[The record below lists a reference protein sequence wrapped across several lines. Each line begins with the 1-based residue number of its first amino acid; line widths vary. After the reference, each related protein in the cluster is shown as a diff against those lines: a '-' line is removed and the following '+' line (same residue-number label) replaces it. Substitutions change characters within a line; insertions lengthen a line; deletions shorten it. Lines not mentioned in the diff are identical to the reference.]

1 MLDPKILKK
10 DIDSISKNLK
20 NKKYILDK
28 KEFLEIDQNR
38 KNIIIETEELQSKKN
53 TISKD
58 IGSFKAEGKNFE
70 NLSLEVE
77 KINNFLKEKQELLIK
92 AEENFYNFLLN
103 VPNTLDENV
112 PVGNSEKDNVI
123 IKYSDNNNLEESKQG
138 DFIDHSEIGKEL
150 GLYDH
155 EIASQMSGARF
166 SLLFGSLANLHRAL
180 GYFMIDIH
188 INNHNYT
195 EVNVPLI
202 VNSDSL
208 TGTGQLPK
216 FKSDLFE
223 IKNKDNFFLIPTS
236 EVPLTNIFR
245 NKILLE
251 DDLPILYTA
260 LSTCFRSEAGSYGK
274 DTKGLIRQHQF
285 DKVELVKAVNPGNSA
300 ESLETLVTHAEKILE
315 LLDLPYR
322 KVLLCSGDTGFSS
335 AITYDLEVWIPSQK
349 AYREISSCSNFRDF
363 QSRRLNIKF
372 KNKLSKKKEYIH
384 TLNGSG
390 LAIGRTLAA
399 IIENFQNENGDIVI
413 PEVLRP
419 YMNNMKLIKKVNGK

>member
-53 TISKD
+53 IISKD
-58 IGSFKAEGKNFE
+58 IGSFKADGKNFE

-92 AEENFYNFLLN
+92 AEEDFYNFLLN

-138 DFIDHSEIGKEL
+138 DFIDHSEIGKKF

-188 INNHNYT
+188 INSHNYT

-349 AYREISSCSNFRDF
+349 AYREISSCSNFKDF

>member
-1 MLDPKILKK
+1 MLDSKILKK
-10 DIDSISKNLK
+10 DIDSISENLSNKNYVLDKEEFLKVDHERKKIIVDTEELK
-20 NKKYILDK
+20 NKK
-28 KEFLEIDQNR
+28 
-38 KNIIIETEELQSKKN
+38 NI
-53 TISKD
+53 ISKD
-58 IGSFKAEGKNFE
+58 IGSLKAEGKDFE

-77 KINNFLKEKQELLIK
+77 KINNLLKDKQESLIK
-92 AEENFYNFLLN
+92 AEEDFYNFLLN
-103 VPNTLDENV
+103 IPNTLDTNV
-112 PVGNSEKDNVI
+112 PIGKSDKDNII
-123 IKYSDNNNLEESKQG
+123 IKYSDNNNLEVLNQDDSL
-138 DFIDHSEIGKEL
+138 DHSEIGKEFN
-150 GLYDH
+150 LYDN

-180 GYFMIDIH
+180 GSFMIDIH

-245 NKILLE
+245 NKVLSE
-251 DDLPILYTA
+251 DDLPILYTS
-260 LSTCFRSEAGSYGK
+260 LSSCFRSEAGSYGK

-285 DKVELVKAVNPGNSA
+285 DKVELVKAVNPAKST
-300 ESLETLVTHAEKILE
+300 ESLETLVDHAEKILE
-315 LLDLPYR
+315 LLNLPYR

-335 AITYDLEVWIPSQK
+335 SITYDLEVWMPSQK
-349 AYREISSCSNFRDF
+349 MYREISSCSNFKDF

-419 YMNNMKLIKKVNGK
+419 YMNNMKLIKKS

>member
-1 MLDPKILKK
+1 MLDPKTLKK
-10 DIDSISKNLK
+10 DIDSISENLK

-53 TISKD
+53 IISKD
-58 IGSFKAEGKNFE
+58 IGSFKADGKNFE

-92 AEENFYNFLLN
+92 AEEDFYNFLLN

-138 DFIDHSEIGKEL
+138 DFIDHSEIGKKF

-300 ESLETLVTHAEKILE
+300 ESLETLVTHAEKILD

-349 AYREISSCSNFRDF
+349 AYREISSCSNFKDF

>member
-1 MLDPKILKK
+1 MLDPKTLKK
-10 DIDSISKNLK
+10 DIDSISENLK

-53 TISKD
+53 IISKD
-58 IGSFKAEGKNFE
+58 IGSFKADGKNFE

-92 AEENFYNFLLN
+92 AEEDFYNFLLN

-138 DFIDHSEIGKEL
+138 DFIDHSEIGKKF

-188 INNHNYT
+188 INSHNYT

-349 AYREISSCSNFRDF
+349 AYREISSCSNFKDF

>member
-1 MLDPKILKK
+1 MLDPKTLKK
-10 DIDSISKNLK
+10 DIDSISENLK

-53 TISKD
+53 IISKD
-58 IGSFKAEGKNFE
+58 IGSFKADGKNFE

-92 AEENFYNFLLN
+92 AEEDFYNFLLN

-138 DFIDHSEIGKEL
+138 DFIDHSEIGKKF

-349 AYREISSCSNFRDF
+349 AYREISSCSNFKDF

-384 TLNGSG
+384 TLNGSA

>member
-1 MLDPKILKK
+1 MLDPKTLKK
-10 DIDSISKNLK
+10 DIDSISENLK

-28 KEFLEIDQNR
+28 KEFLEVDQNR

-53 TISKD
+53 IISKD
-58 IGSFKAEGKNFE
+58 IGSFKADGKNFE

-92 AEENFYNFLLN
+92 AEEDFYNFLLN

-138 DFIDHSEIGKEL
+138 DFIDHSEIGKKF

-349 AYREISSCSNFRDF
+349 AYREISSCSNFKDF